1 MAKPQS
7 DLTPLEAQARIRQLR
22 SQIEEYNRLY
32 YEEATSA
39 ISDPEFDRLLRELA
53 DLETEFPDLKTESS
67 PTRKV
72 GGKPLEGFTQ
82 VEHLAPMLSLEN
94 TYSETEAVEFYQ
106 RMQKLL
112 PGEAIPVV
120 VEPKVDG
127 VAITLVYKNGDLAYA
142 ATRGDGRVGDDV
154 TRNILTLESV
164 PTRLKNAPELIE
176 IRGEVYLPRDVFLEL
191 NTEQERLGKP
201 LFANPRNTAAGSLKQ
216 LDPELAR
223 KRRLEIMLYGT
234 GAVNGMELESHSDA
248 LAKIASWGLPVSQWK
263 RTAESPE
270 SMLAAVRELDTVR
283 KSFPYETDGAV
294 IKVDDFAQRER
305 LGFTSKAPRWAMAF
319 KYAAER
325 AETRL
330 LDIQVQ
336 VGRTGT
342 LTPVAHLEPV
352 VVSGSRVARATLHN
366 EEEIARKDIRIGD
379 LVVIEKAGEVIP
391 AVVEVNLDARPRYS
405 QPFNLR
411 EKIGSKCPSCGG
423 PIGREEG
430 FVAWRCFGFECPAQT
445 ATKLAHF
452 AGRKMLNI
460 DGIGETVANKLVEN
474 RLVKSPLD
482 LFSLDQATIAKLNLG
497 TDDQPRVFGP
507 RNAAKLIA
515 ALEQSKKLPLSKWIF
530 AIGVPQVG
538 ESAAREVSRLI
549 ETFNQVP
556 SAAILE
562 QISERGEK
570 TTWLKDNPIK
580 PKNGK
585 LTGDETERRKR
596 LAQSYTPRVKA
607 LNSNL
612 TRFQISPELGGV
624 AAANLLKF
632 FGSESGQKMLQ
643 TLSDLGINP
652 KSNNFAPE
660 PKRDPKAGDLF
671 AGKGFVI
678 TGTLSRPREDFEK
691 MIQAAG
697 GLTKSSVS
705 PKTHYV
711 IAGEDAGTKLKKA
724 LELGITILKE
734 SDFFSMMSDR
744 VQPSK
749 QEELFPE

>member
-53 DLETEFPDLKTESS
+53 DLETEFPDLKTDAS

-72 GGKPLEGFTQ
+72 GGKPHECFTQ

-154 TRNILTLESV
+154 TRNILTLDSV
-164 PTRLKNAPELIE
+164 PTRLKKNAPELIE

-191 NTEQERLGKP
+191 NAEQERLGKP

-223 KRRLEIMLYGT
+223 KRRLKIMLYGT

-248 LAKIASWGLPVSQWK
+248 LEKIASWGLPVSQWK

-391 AVVEVNLDARPRYS
+391 AVVEVKTDART
-405 QPFNLR
+405 
-411 EKIGSKCPSCGG
+411 
-423 PIGREEG
+423 GREIVFSMPTHCPACGAEVHRDPDQ
-430 FVAWRCFGFECPAQT
+430 VAVRCINSNCPAQLRR
-445 ATKLAHF
+445 KLEHF
-452 AGRKMLNI
+452 ASRGAMDIEGLGEMMVEQLVAAGLVHSLPDVYELDATRLKTLERMGDKSIANLLAGIEDSKRRPLWRLIFGLGILHVGATAARSLAGSFTTLREMMSATVERLQSI
-460 DGIGETVANKLVEN
+460 DDIGEIMAASIVQFFEDAGN
-474 RLVKSPLD
+474 RTLIDQLEKSG
-482 LFSLDQATIAKLNLG
+482 LN
-497 TDDQPRVFGP
+497 F
-507 RNAAKLIA
+507 
-515 ALEQSKKLPLSKWIF
+515 E
-530 AIGVPQVG
+530 
-538 ESAAREVSRLI
+538 
-549 ETFNQVP
+549 
-556 SAAILE
+556 
-562 QISERGEK
+562 GEK
-570 TTWLKDNPIK
+570 TDSSSSQLAGLTFV
-580 PKNGK
+580 
-585 LTGDETERRKR
+585 LTG
-596 LAQSYTPRVKA
+596 A
-607 LNSNL
+607 LS
-612 TRFQISPELGGV
+612 Q
-624 AAANLLKF
+624 
-632 FGSESGQKMLQ
+632 
-643 TLSDLGINP
+643 
-652 KSNNFAPE
+652 
-660 PKRDPKAGDLF
+660 
-671 AGKGFVI
+671 
-678 TGTLSRPREDFEK
+678 PREVFEER
-691 MIQAAG
+691 IRAAG
-697 GLTKSSVS
+697 GKTSSSVS
-705 PKTHYV
+705 KKTSYLV
-711 IAGEDAGTKLKKA
+711 AGAEAGSKLAKA
-724 LELGITILKE
+724 ESLGIKVLDEAGLIAL
-734 SDFFSMMSDR
+734 
-744 VQPSK
+744 
-749 QEELFPE
+749 LG